1 MTATRLTDVL
11 RAEHLDIERAL
22 GALEGMMKAAESG
35 VAVPAAAL
43 KDFVAFCRSY
53 ADGLHHQKEEELLF
67 PALQRAGLPR
77 DTGPIGCMLRE
88 HDMGRDLVV
97 RLFEVSGRFDP
108 PDATAVADFVR
119 LARLYLDL
127 LRAHIQKEN
136 QVLFVMAE
144 QVLGDE
150 ENVRL
155 LPSLRVAE
163 TRERRD
169 RDLATLETL
178 VAAWSREDK
187 VAQPPDDL
195 PSATST
201 RTAS

>member
-11 RAEHLDIERAL
+11 RAEHVDIERAL
-22 GALEGMMKAAESG
+22 VALEGMVEAAESG
-35 VAVPAAAL
+35 VEVPAAAL
-43 KDFVAFCRSY
+43 EDFVAFCRSY

-67 PALQRAGLPR
+67 PALQKAGLPR
-77 DTGPIGCMLRE
+77 GTGPIGCMLRE
-88 HDMGRDLVV
+88 HDMGRDLLV
-97 RLFEVSGRFDP
+97 RLLEVSGRLDT
-108 PDATAVADFVR
+108 PDASAVADFVR

-136 QVLFVMAE
+136 EVLFVMAE

-150 ENVRL
+150 ENERL
-155 LPSLRVAE
+155 LPSLRLQE
-163 TRERRD
+163 TRERRE
-169 RDLATLETL
+169 RDLAALEVL

-187 VAQPPDDL
+187 KDQPAADL
-195 PSATST
+195 PSATSA